1 MSEKIDIPETLFRT
15 AIFERAAINEE
26 ERTVELSISS
36 EEPYQRYYGI
46 EILDHKSECVNMKR
60 LADGAPLLFNH
71 DRNAHIGRIVGA
83 RLEGG
88 KLTVKAKFGNSAL
101 ANEKWQDVKDGILK
115 ETSVGYKVDKM
126 ILEREDDD
134 MATYRVTDWTP
145 YEGSLV
151 TIPADPTV
159 GVGRSAETRS
169 VEIFLKNE
177 KPFDKDSQKCEN
189 AKTTSTNMATETTP
203 TPSPAPAPNIEV
215 IRSESVNAERK
226 RVSEIQELGRH
237 FAEKGLAGRKI
248 DTSKLAGEFI
258 ADGKS
263 VREFQDAVVRGE
275 FKEITPITTGD
286 SDIGMTKKEVAE
298 FSLLRACRT
307 LANGRPLDGLER
319 EVSEAASKQVRDAK
333 PNAVYLPSDLTSARS
348 LETRAQTAGTFSAGG
363 ALVPNQ
369 YGSMIEYLRNK
380 TVLGQLGV
388 TQLNGLNGDFV
399 MPVQTGGVTF
409 AWVSETGA
417 LSDSEAT
424 FGQKTLT
431 PHRGGA
437 TTPYS
442 TQFLAQSSISAEQ
455 FFRNELMTATAIG
468 IDLAGLEGTGVSGQP
483 LGVKNATGI
492 NATVTYG
499 GAATWADIV
508 EHETGIAVDNAD
520 IGSMGFA
527 ISAATCGK
535 WKTILRDSVAGA
547 GYLIDNGMT
556 SNGYPVVRT
565 NQITGNISFFGVWS
579 QLLHAMWATQEV
591 IVDPYALKKSGQVE
605 ITLNTFHDFLVRQPL
620 AFNVSTDSAAQ

>member
-1 MSEKIDIPETLFRT
+1 MSKTIKIPETLYRS
-15 AIFERAAINEE
+15 AQFERSAINEE

-36 EEPYQRYYGI
+36 EAPYKRYFGT
-46 EILDHKSECVNMKR
+46 EILDHQPGSIR
-60 LADGAPLLFNH
+60 LERMASGAPLLFNH
-71 DRNAHIGRIVGA
+71 NRDAHIGRIIET
-83 RLEGG
+83 RLENG
-88 KLTVKAKFGNSAL
+88 KLSVKAKFGNSAL

-115 ETSVGYKVDKM
+115 ETSVGYQVSKM
-126 ILEREDDD
+126 VLEEEKDDEC
-134 MATYRVTDWTP
+134 TYRVTEWTP

-151 TIPADPTV
+151 TIPADPSV
-159 GVGRSAETRS
+159 GVGRMEATREL
-169 VEIFLKNE
+169 EISIKNE
-177 KPFDKDSQKCEN
+177 KPLDGNSQICE
-189 AKTTSTNMATETTP
+189 KPTTKAHTMATEP
-203 TPSPAPAPNIEV
+203 TPSPAPNIEV
-215 IRSESVNAERK
+215 IRDEAITNERQ
-226 RVSEIQELGRH
+226 RVKEIRELAKH
-237 FAEKGLAGRKI
+237 FAENGLAGRKI
-248 DTSKLAGEFI
+248 DTSALAGEFI
-258 ADGKS
+258 SNGKAA
-263 VREFQDAVVRGE
+263 RDFQDAVVRGNFPE
-275 FKEITPITTGD
+275 IKPLNLKEGE
-286 SDIGMTKKEVAE
+286 IGMNEKEKGA

-307 LANGRPLDGLER
+307 IAAGRALEGLEK
-319 EVSEAASKQVRDAK
+319 EVSDAAAKFVRDAK
-333 PNAVYLPSDLTSARS
+333 PNAVYLPQDITEHRS
-348 LETRAQTAGTFSAGG
+348 LETRAQNVGSGAAGG
-363 ALVPNQ
+363 FLVQNQ

-388 TQLNGLNGDFV
+388 TQLNGLTGDFV

-442 TQFLAQSSISAEQ
+442 TQFLAQASISAEQ

-468 IDLAGLEGTGVSGQP
+468 VDLAGLEGTGVSGQP
-483 LGVKNATGI
+483 LGVKNTTGI

-527 ISAATCGK
+527 VSAATVGK

-556 SNGYPVVRT
+556 ANGYPVVRT
-565 NQITGNISFFGVWS
+565 NQITGSISFFGVWS

>member
-1 MSEKIDIPETLFRT
+1 MSQKIRIPETMFRS
-15 AIFERAAINEE
+15 AQFERAAINED
-26 ERTVELSISS
+26 ERTVEMSISS
-36 EEPYQRYYGI
+36 EEPYKRFFGN
-46 EILDHKSECVNMKR
+46 EILDHKAECVNLKR
-60 LADGAPLLFNH
+60 FAGGAPLLFNH
-71 DRNAHIGRIVGA
+71 DRGAHIGRIIET

-88 KLTVKAKFGNSAL
+88 KLVVKAKFGNSAL
-101 ANEKWQDVKDGILK
+101 AQEKWQDVKDGILR
-115 ETSVGYKVDKM
+115 ETSVGYQVTKM
-126 ILEREDDD
+126 VLEEEKDDD
-134 MATYRVTDWTP
+134 STYRVTEWMP

-151 TIPADPTV
+151 TIPADQTV
-159 GVGRSAETRS
+159 GVGRASETREL
-169 VEIFLKNE
+169 EIFRKSEN
-177 KPFDKDSQKCEN
+177 PIDDNSQKCESSP
-189 AKTTSTNMATETTP
+189 TSKPAMPETTEQ
-203 TPSPAPAPNIEV
+203 TKASEPNIVVVRDEAV
-215 IRSESVNAERK
+215 QAERK
-226 RVSEIQELGRH
+226 RVTAIQESVKH
-237 FAEKGLAGRKI
+237 FANVGLMGRKVDTSAIAADFIAKGGDVRDFEGAVLRGNPPEIKTLSLKEGEIGMNEKEKGA
-248 DTSKLAGEFI
+248 
-258 ADGKS
+258 
-263 VREFQDAVVRGE
+263 
-275 FKEITPITTGD
+275 
-286 SDIGMTKKEVAE
+286 

-307 LANGRPLDGLER
+307 LASSRPLDGLEK
-319 EVSEAASKQVRDAK
+319 EVSDAASKHISDAK
-333 PNAVYLPSDLTSARS
+333 PNAIYLPQDITNHRS
-348 LETRAQTAGTFSAGG
+348 LETRAQTAGVFSAGG
-363 ALVPNQ
+363 ATVQNN

-388 TQLNGLNGDFV
+388 TQLNGLTGDFV

-442 TQFLAQSSISAEQ
+442 TQFLAQSSLSAES
-455 FFRNELMTATAIG
+455 FFRQELMTATAIG
-468 IDLAGLEGTGVSGQP
+468 VDLAGLEGTGVSGQP
-483 LGVKNATGI
+483 LGLKNTTGI
-492 NATVTYG
+492 NATVTFG

-508 EHETGIAVDNAD
+508 EFETGIATDNAD

-547 GYLIDNGMT
+547 GYLIDNGMNA
-556 SNGYPVVRT
+556 NGYSVVRT
-565 NQITGNISFFGVWS
+565 NQITGSIVFFGVWN

-620 AFNVSTDSAAQ
+620 AFNVSTDSGAQ